1 MSLGITRMESL
12 PVGYLLRPDPKAFSD
27 GMGGWSA
34 VEAV

>member
-12 PVGYLLRPDPKAFSD
+12 PVGYLLGPDPKAFSD

-34 VEAV
+34 VGVV